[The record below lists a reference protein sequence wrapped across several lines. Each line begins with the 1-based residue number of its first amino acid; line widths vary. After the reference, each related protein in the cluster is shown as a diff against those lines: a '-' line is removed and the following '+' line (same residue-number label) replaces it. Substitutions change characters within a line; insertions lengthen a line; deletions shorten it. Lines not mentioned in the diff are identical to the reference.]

1 MVLPTTRTA
10 DEHAEANWGVV
21 ATSVLTTVSS
31 VYPAFLAGAL
41 GDELRDEINVGDRLF
56 GLIVGAFFFGA
67 MVGSAAMG
75 RIGERVGARRMIV
88 LAAATTATTCLVIAA
103 FVRSGEGLVVAL
115 VIAGVAN
122 SAGQTAANK
131 LLGQSVAPG
140 RLGLAMAIKQSGMPG
155 ASMLGGLAVP
165 IIALTIGWQ
174 WGYVAA
180 AVLAAAAMTAALR
193 FAPSEQVLHG
203 QGIRSGS
210 LGSSRQTLR
219 IAALAAAL
227 AAAGAGT
234 IGNWI
239 TSSATD
245 AGMSRGAAGLLLA
258 AGAVAGIAVRLCMG
272 AAIDRRPSLPPLR
285 IASRFLAFGSIG
297 VAVLGVRA
305 EWAQI
310 VAAFIAFGAGWAWP
324 ALYNYGIVRTNKAAA
339 STATGITQTGVYIGV
354 FSGPVIMGLLVD
366 RWGYGAGWG
375 TIAVS
380 MAFGSVVMAFI
391 SPKFVDETA
400 PA

>member
-1 MVLPTTRTA
+1 
-10 DEHAEANWGVV
+10 V

-41 GDELRDEINVGDRLF
+41 GDELRDEIGVGDRLF

-67 MVGSAAMG
+67 MVGSAALG

-88 LAAATTATTCLVIAA
+88 VAAATTATTCLVIAA
-103 FVRSGEGLVVAL
+103 FIRTGEALLVAL

-131 LLGQSVAPG
+131 LLGQSVEPG

-180 AVLAAAAMTAALR
+180 AVLAAAALTAALR
-193 FAPSEQVLHG
+193 YAPSEQVLEVR
-203 QGIRSGS
+203 GITSGS
-210 LGSSRQTLR
+210 LTSSRRTLR
-219 IAALAAAL
+219 VAAVAAGL

-245 AGMSRGAAGLLLA
+245 AGISRGSAGLLLS
-258 AGAVAGIAVRLCMG
+258 AGSIAGIVVRLCMG
-272 AAIDRRPSLPPLR
+272 AFIDRRPSLPPLR
-285 IASRFLAFGSIG
+285 IGAAFLAFGSIG
-297 VAVLGVRA
+297 VAVLGIRA
-305 EWAQI
+305 EWAQ
-310 VAAFIAFGAGWAWP
+310 VSAAFVAFGAGWAWP

-366 RWGYGAGWG
+366 RWGYGTGWM

-380 MAFGSVVMAFI
+380 MALGSIVMAMI
-391 SPKFVDETA
+391 SPEFGHDR
-400 PA
+400 PG

>member
-1 MVLPTTRTA
+1 MTRSA
-10 DEHAEANWGVV
+10 PEAARQDWGVV

-41 GDELRDEINVGDRLF
+41 GDELRDEIGVGDRLF

-67 MVGSAAMG
+67 MVGSAALG
-75 RIGERVGARRMIV
+75 RVGERVGARRMIV
-88 LAAATTATTCLVIAA
+88 VAAGTTAATCLVIAVA
-103 FVRSGEGLVVAL
+103 VRSGEALVVAL
-115 VIAGVAN
+115 VIAGIAN

-131 LLGQSVAPG
+131 LLGQSVEPG

-180 AVLAAAAMTAALR
+180 AVLATAAMTAALR
-193 FAPSEQVLHG
+193 FAPSEALLEG
-203 QGIRSGS
+203 RGIRSGALTS
-210 LGSSRQTLR
+210 PRRTLR

-245 AGMSRGAAGLLLA
+245 AGMSRGTAGLLLS
-258 AGAVAGIAVRLCMG
+258 AGSIAGIVVRLAMG
-272 AAIDRRPSLPPLR
+272 AFIDRRPSMPPLR
-285 IASRFLAFGSIG
+285 IGAAFLAFGSIG
-297 VAVLGVRA
+297 VAVLGIRA

-310 VAAFIAFGAGWAWP
+310 AAAFVAFGAGWAWP
-324 ALYNYGIVRTNKAAA
+324 ALYNYGIVRTNKQAA

-354 FSGPVIMGLLVD
+354 FSGPVVMGLLVD
-366 RWGYGAGWG
+366 RWGYGVGWA
-375 TIAVS
+375 TIAGS
-380 MAFGSVVMAFI
+380 MALGSVVMAFI
-391 SPKFVDETA
+391 STEFGEASPEVV
-400 PA
+400 